1 MSEYH
6 KANVQSTVTSKN
18 ENASNNFDDL
28 KQTLKEG
35 PLSFCTAAG
44 LTALQLLMEEDITR
58 VAGPKG
64 KHNPQRQAYRH
75 GYEDSSITIA
85 DSNAPITRPRARTK
99 DGLEV
104 AIESFEL
111 ARSGDLLCEVA
122 LNRMLHGLSSR
133 NYNYGSERTGSKGY
147 SKSAVSRRFI
157 EATEAELRKL
167 SSRQVPDDI
176 VVLYIDGVVFA
187 DHNVIVAMG
196 LDTDGRKII
205 LGFKV
210 GATENATVCQDLLV
224 DLCERGLHAD
234 KGLLAVIDGSK
245 ALKKALKAVFG
256 DNLLIQRCQVHKKR
270 NIKNYLPETTW
281 QWTKQQ
287 LNRAWAREDADLA
300 LRDLKALATR
310 LEESHPDAAASLRE
324 GLEETLTVQ
333 QLAISE
339 TLKKSLFTT
348 DPIESAFN
356 IVRERTG
363 NVKNWKSGKMVQ
375 RWVAAGLLETET
387 RFRRIKG
394 YRDMVLLKNEIRR
407 LTIEKCD
414 GHSDKGGVNSKT
426 A

>member
-6 KANVQSTVTSKN
+6 KANAQSTVTSKN
-18 ENASNNFDDL
+18 ENVSNSFDDL

-35 PLSFCTAAG
+35 LLSFCTAAG
-44 LTALQLLMEEDITR
+44 LAALHLLMEEDITR

-64 KHNPQRQAYRH
+64 KHNPQRQVYRH
-75 GYEDSSITIA
+75 GHEDSSVTIA
-85 DSNAPITRPRARTK
+85 GSNTPITRPRARTK
-99 DGLEV
+99 DGFEV

-111 ARSGDLLCEVA
+111 AKSGDLLCEVA

-133 NYNYGSERTGSKGY
+133 NYNYGSEHTGSKGS
-147 SKSAVSRRFI
+147 SKSTVSRRFI
-157 EATEAELRKL
+157 EATEAELKKL
-167 SSRQVPDDI
+167 SSRQVPDNI

-224 DLCERGLHAD
+224 DLCEKGLHAD
-234 KGLLAVIDGSK
+234 NGLLAVIDGSK
-245 ALKKALKAVFG
+245 ALKKALRAVFG

-270 NIKNYLPETTW
+270 NIKDYLPETTW

-287 LNRAWAREDADLA
+287 LNRAWTREDADLA

-310 LEESHPDAAASLRE
+310 LENSHPDAAASLRE

-333 QLAISE
+333 HLARSE

-348 DPIESAFN
+348 NPIESAFN
-356 IVRERTG
+356 VVRERTG

-375 RWVAAGLLETET
+375 RWVAAGLLEAET

-414 GHSDKGGVNSKT
+414 GHSDKGGSGSKT